1 MPRNNKQFVRNVV
14 ILAVVGLVTLMIVM
28 FLVLQSYIG
37 GQSSQSTYIEE
48 PIEEVLEQSVEL
60 SETLNVLV
68 EEMTDN
74 HIMGYDI
81 HNKKVFSKV
90 IDESVKI
97 SDAYGNVL
105 PINQIK
111 TGDIVEVDYQ
121 KKKDKIVSMSKSSSV
136 QSWNKI
142 SGVTVDGEAHQ
153 INIAGTTY
161 QYTDETLVVDGNG
174 IQSDMAK
181 VGPFDIVSVQAVD
194 NVIWSIIINEASA
207 SLNLLELPTKN
218 GQIEIDNSRLLM
230 FKDVKEP
237 IKLVAGKHKIVIKM
251 KGYVT
256 IVENLEL
263 EAGEDYEMSL
273 KDAEIAYTV
282 IKPNIS
288 PNTAQYTITIGDK
301 IYKPDEEIKLQ
312 QGNYSIEINAE
323 GYEKYSANVSLEKD
337 NYLLRVALIA
347 IEEEETEEET
357 DTTDTGTSTN
367 TALNGSRTITV
378 NTDPAGA
385 NVYINGEL
393 KGVTPYTVTLNNGS
407 YGVLLEKTDYDI
419 YSTNILL
426 DGSNDQSSYLYKLTP
441 RE

>member
-1 MPRNNKQFVRNVV
+1 M

-37 GQSSQSTYIEE
+37 GQNSQSTYIKES
-48 PIEEVLEQSVEL
+48 IEEVLEQSVEL

-68 EEMTDN
+68 EKITDN

-105 PINQIK
+105 PSNQIK
-111 TGDIVEVDYQ
+111 PGDIIEVDYQ
-121 KKKDKIVSMSKSSSV
+121 KEKDKIVSMSKSSSV

-142 SGVTVDGEAHQ
+142 NGITVDKEAHQ
-153 INIAGTTY
+153 INIGGIIY
-161 QYTDETLVVDGNG
+161 QYTDETLVIDADG
-174 IQSDMAK
+174 IPSDMAK
-181 VGPFDIVSVQAVD
+181 VGPFDIVSIQAVD
-194 NVIWSIIINEASA
+194 HVIWSIVINEASA

-230 FKDVKEP
+230 FKDIKEP

-263 EAGEDYEMSL
+263 EAGQDYEISL

-282 IKPNIS
+282 IQPNIV
-288 PNTAQYTITIGDK
+288 PNTAEYTITIGDK
-301 IYKPDEEIKLQ
+301 TYKPGEEIKLQ
-312 QGNYSIEINAE
+312 QGNYKIEINAE
-323 GYEKYSANVSLEKD
+323 GYERYSANISLEKD
-337 NYLLRVALIA
+337 NYLLRVALIE
-347 IEEEETEEET
+347 IKKEETE
-357 DTTDTGTSTN
+357 TTDTETN
-367 TALNGSRTITV
+367 TNTNSNTNSNTGLSGSRTITV
-378 NTDPAGA
+378 STDPTGA

-407 YGVLLEKTDYDI
+407 YGILLEKKDYDI

-426 DGSNDQSSYLYKLTP
+426 DGSNDQTSYLYKLTA
-441 RE
+441 RA